1 MMFFK
6 LRLKRHIF
14 PLPVIETKRLIFR
27 PMTMDD
33 LNDFYDLAS
42 LSKTVEHLPWGP
54 HLNLFESKC
63 FLESVIEKMKRF
75 RYHEWG
81 IELKSEK
88 KLIGTFGY
96 TELSHGGAE
105 MGYILSPKYQKN
117 GYMTEAME
125 YFVPYSFEVL
135 NLKHL
140 RLRIMEKNT
149 PSRRLAE
156 KFGFLLSEIK
166 KDYMFIRGES
176 RNVFFYYLYNKL

>member
-14 PLPVIETKRLIFR
+14 PLPVFETERLVFR
-27 PMTMDD
+27 PLCIDD
-33 LNDFYDLAS
+33 LNDFYDFAS

-63 FLESVIEKMKRF
+63 FLESVLEKMKAF
-75 RYHEWG
+75 RYYEWG
-81 IELKSEK
+81 IELKNEK

-96 TELSHGGAE
+96 TEFSRGGAE

-125 YFVPYSFEVL
+125 FFVPYSFDVL
-135 NLKHL
+135 GLSHL
-140 RLRIMEKNT
+140 RLRIMEKNE

-156 KFGFLLSEIK
+156 RFGFELSDIK
-166 KDYMFIRGES
+166 RNYMFIRGS
-176 RNVFFYYLYNKL
+176 QRDVCFYYLYNKI